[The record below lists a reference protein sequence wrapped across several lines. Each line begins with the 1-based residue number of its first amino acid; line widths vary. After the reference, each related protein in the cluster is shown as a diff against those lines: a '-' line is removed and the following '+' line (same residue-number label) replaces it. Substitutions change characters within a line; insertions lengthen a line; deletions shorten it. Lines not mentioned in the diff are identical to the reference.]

1 MFYPYVSIQKKFQ
14 LLMPVWFKIMAYGN
28 WFFFTTLKLFWKEKT
43 QPIFWKEK
51 KAQPISSK
59 NLELDYMIIIF
70 HIFFNQ
76 ILL

>member
-1 MFYPYVSIQKKFQ
+1 METD
-14 LLMPVWFKIMAYGN
+14 
-28 WFFFTTLKLFWKEKT
+28 FFFTTLKLFWKEKT

-76 ILL
+76 TLL

>member
-14 LLMPVWFKIMAYGN
+14 LLMPVWFKNMAYGN
-28 WFFFTTLKLFWKEKT
+28 CFFFTTLKLFWEEKT
-43 QPIFWKEK
+43 
-51 KAQPISSK
+51 QPISSK

-76 ILL
+76 TLL

>member
-28 WFFFTTLKLFWKEKT
+28 WFFFTTLKLFWKEKR
-43 QPIFWKEK
+43 
-51 KAQPISSK
+51 QPISSK

-70 HIFFNQ
+70 HTFLTKLYYRHFFY
-76 ILL
+76 